1 MFCRCICRPR
11 CRRRPCELR
20 QPVHRV
26 LLQRALLRGGGVS
39 VRARPGGSRHRQHVV
54 GLLQR
59 LPLRGRA
66 HPRLLADAHLRHG
79 VVGLLQRLPLRGRAH
94 PRLLADAHLRHGV
107 RRPGRPARDA
117 VHGRVRPLAHEL
129 HEPLPQGDA
138 AGEARLLRGD
148 ARRQPRARGGDGHA
162 PRRDLPHPVP
172 RRRHAAPLRRP
183 PVRHPQLEREGRRA
197 PRARMRRGAGGRPF
211 VFRPP
216 AHEDLGRPRILVR
229 TRVRP

>member
-1 MFCRCICRPR
+1 MVLVVQERK
-11 CRRRPCELR
+11 ELLHEKKNEDGFTYGCFVGAGGPGGR
-20 QPVHRV
+20 GAGESGQPVHRV
-26 LLQRALLRGGGVS
+26 FLQRPLLRGGGVS
-39 VRARPGGSRHRQHVV
+39 VRARPGRSRHRQHVV

-66 HPRLLADAHLRHG
+66 HPRLLADAHF
-79 VVGLLQRLPLRGRAH
+79 
-94 PRLLADAHLRHGV
+94 RHGV
-107 RRPGRPARDA
+107 RRPGRPPRDA

-138 AGEARLLRGD
+138 AGEARLLRRH

-197 PRARMRRGAGGRPF
+197 PRARMRRGAG
-211 VFRPP
+211 
-216 AHEDLGRPRILVR
+216 
-229 TRVRP
+229 